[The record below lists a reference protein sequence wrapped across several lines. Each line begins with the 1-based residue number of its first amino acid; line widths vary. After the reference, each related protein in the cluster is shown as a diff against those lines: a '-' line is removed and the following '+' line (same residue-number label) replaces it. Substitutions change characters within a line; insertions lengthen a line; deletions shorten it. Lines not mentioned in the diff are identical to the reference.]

1 MTLPNYPILAPE
13 GRPHLIIAFLSGIAA
28 TWLFGYWSIPVW
40 LLVLFVFQFFR
51 DPKRHIS
58 DQPGAVISPASGKIV
73 AVGEI
78 DNPYLE
84 ATKSLKISIFMNIF
98 SVHSNLIP
106 IGGVVQQCW
115 YYPGKFFNAALDK
128 ASDKNERNAIWIKT
142 DSGEDIVSVQIAGL
156 IARRILSY
164 VKPGDAVATGQRYGF
179 IRFGSRVD
187 LYLPAGTRL
196 AIKLGQ
202 WVRSGNDVI
211 GFTGAT
217 VGGGPEAN
225 D

>member
-1 MTLPNYPILAPE
+1 M
-13 GRPHLIIAFLSGIAA
+13 
-28 TWLFGYWSIPVW
+28 
-40 LLVLFVFQFFR
+40 FQFENKIFPR
-51 DPKRHIS
+51 PQTPYQRFVATT
-58 DQPGAVISPASGKIV
+58 QPGAEVEQIYNCQPGQCRDQTRVKSSRSVRSIIPISRQPSRFSI
-73 AVGEI
+73 
-78 DNPYLE
+78 
-84 ATKSLKISIFMNIF
+84 KISIFMNIF

-106 IGGVVQQCW
+106 IGGVIQQCW

-164 VKPGDAVATGQRYGF
+164 VKPGDTVATGQRYGF